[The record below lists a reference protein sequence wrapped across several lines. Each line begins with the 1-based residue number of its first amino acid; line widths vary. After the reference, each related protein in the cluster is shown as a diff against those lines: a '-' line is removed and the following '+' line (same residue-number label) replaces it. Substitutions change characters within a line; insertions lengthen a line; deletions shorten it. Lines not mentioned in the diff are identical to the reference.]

1 MKTDIYWI
9 EGPWHGRLA
18 ILPRPRGGDWLADEV
33 RSWKKAGINIVV
45 SLLTPDET
53 SDLELTQE
61 SKLVHVD
68 GLEFLS
74 FPIVD
79 RSVPGSQGKALE
91 FVRKLGNALDQGK
104 HVGIHCRQGI
114 GRSAVIAASLL
125 VLSGLDP
132 EIAFQ
137 RVSDARGVSVPE
149 TPEQREWVITLS
161 QAVAALTPQR

>member
-9 EGPWHGRLA
+9 KGPWHGRLA
-18 ILPRPRGGDWLADEV
+18 ILSRPRGGDWLADEV
-33 RSWKKAGINIVV
+33 RSWKNAGISVVV
-45 SLLTPDET
+45 SLLMPDEI
-53 SDLELTQE
+53 SDLELTHE
-61 SKLVHVD
+61 PELVRND
-68 GLEFLS
+68 GLAFLS

-79 RSVPGSQGKALE
+79 RSIPGSRGAALE
-91 FVRKLGNALDQGK
+91 FTRKLGNALDQGR

-114 GRSAVIAASLL
+114 GRSALMAASLL
-125 VLSGLDP
+125 VVSGLDP

-137 RVSDARGVSVPE
+137 CVGDARGVSVPE